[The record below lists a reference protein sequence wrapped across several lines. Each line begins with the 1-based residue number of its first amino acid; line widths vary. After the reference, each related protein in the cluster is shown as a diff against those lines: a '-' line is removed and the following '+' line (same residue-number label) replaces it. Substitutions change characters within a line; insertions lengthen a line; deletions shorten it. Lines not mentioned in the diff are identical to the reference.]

1 MASQQEPASS
11 PFATLGWVIAAA
23 ALGALGA
30 VWYLGR
36 QKPQAQPAPPP
47 AIAAPVQTVQVPAAP
62 ADAGPTTEQIVR
74 DALPAVVTVETS
86 EGRGSA
92 FFIAPDRLLTN
103 AHVVG
108 RNAWVRLKGPDG
120 LDLDATVE
128 RSDTDYDVAVLKVRQ
143 PKAKQATLNLGS
155 LEQTRAGEQVIA
167 IGSPLGLLQNTVT
180 KGILSGYRQMGP
192 TLLVQ
197 TDAALNPGNS
207 GGPLLDG
214 HGLVI
219 GINSALIRGAQGLNF
234 AIAIDHA
241 KALLDHGSAA
251 LARLPAG
258 FAGQVQNLTPNGLP
272 TESDQQRDGGGK
284 LYEARLAQLSRYADS
299 LDTAWARFMA
309 EGWDGK
315 VAGSFDRGWYALWTP
330 GALQGGPV
338 LGYEQNYASLRAA
351 ADQLKARLE
360 AAEEEARQAGVYP
373 GVRRDLRHQYHL
385 DYPGWDR

>member
-36 QKPQAQPAPPP
+36 QKPQAQPVPPP
-47 AIAAPVQTVQVPAAP
+47 AIAVPVQTVQVPAAP

-143 PKAKQATLNLGS
+143 PKANQAILNLGS

-214 HGLVI
+214 HGMVI

-258 FAGQVQNLTPNGLP
+258 FVGQVQNLTPNGLP
-272 TESDQQRDGGGK
+272 TESDQQRDGGEK